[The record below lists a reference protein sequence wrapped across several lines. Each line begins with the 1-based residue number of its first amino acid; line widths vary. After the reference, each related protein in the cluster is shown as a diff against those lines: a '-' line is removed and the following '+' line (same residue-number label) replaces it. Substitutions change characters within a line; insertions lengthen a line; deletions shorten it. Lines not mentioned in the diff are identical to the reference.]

1 MRFQIS
7 ARAIITT
14 VWVVVTIHSFGQHHA
29 HQNSKEAVTDIEPQ
43 PLLAQALRLRE
54 ALSFLGSSLSKAD
67 EVRLQKLQHKT
78 LTPETAKQIQEILDP
93 YCLAKIN
100 INPES
105 RVKVQR
111 GSAEA
116 KLIQHGW
123 VCYLVKVI
131 NEAGI
136 TAQLQVESPNAATPL
151 YSPSIDPIV
160 DEKKKLTAGQVANRF
175 LEVQL
180 YRSQPMLSHLSGL
193 KVEYAILQIYSKDA
207 GQREVTMGFNVGQGT
222 QDIGFRNLIPILF
235 RINPSVK
242 VTLHIKDENNSPASM
257 ASLLI
262 TDGIEHILDDSVQ
275 TIANADRRLVAAQ
288 RELRPNKNAFFNDYK
303 VPATLVGIY
312 PLPAR
317 RVAAYDEY
325 PDFFFQP
332 QIYRSDGEHVN
343 LPPGKYTVTIGRGPE
358 YINKVTTLVIPKG
371 VKEYAA
377 SFKLDR
383 WINMAGL
390 GWYCADH
397 HVHAAGCSH
406 YESPEEGVKPVDMWR
421 QALGENLNIAA
432 VLTWGPGW
440 YHQKKYFTGHD
451 NPLSTANNI
460 IHQDVEVSGFP
471 SSHAGHVVLL
481 RLKDDDYPG
490 AQKIEDWPSWTAPV
504 LTWAKSQNAVVGY
517 AHSGWGLEPMEPTE
531 KLLNYSTPKMDGI
544 GANEYIV
551 TVTKNLVDFFSTG
564 DTPAPWELNMWY
576 HSLNCGF
583 TPRLSGETD
592 FPCIFDEKIGMARS
606 YFKPDTTLSYDSYV
620 DAIKNGRSY
629 VSDGYSHI
637 IDFSVNAIEAGTQD
651 SKLGLN
657 KPETVKVTAKV
668 VSNLSKKQDEKGAD
682 IARRALSEQP
692 YWSVERAR
700 IGTTQKV
707 SVELIVNGEVAD
719 STEIVADGKW
729 KDLAFNYAI
738 TRSSWIALRIFPSA
752 HSNPVFVIVNDK
764 PIRECKSAEWS
775 RKAVDQCW
783 KMKQGNIRPSER
795 AAAEKA
801 YDEARKVYDAIIKDC
816 ISK

>member
-1 MRFQIS
+1 
-7 ARAIITT
+7 
-14 VWVVVTIHSFGQHHA
+14 
-29 HQNSKEAVTDIEPQ
+29 
-43 PLLAQALRLRE
+43 
-54 ALSFLGSSLSKAD
+54 
-67 EVRLQKLQHKT
+67 
-78 LTPETAKQIQEILDP
+78 
-93 YCLAKIN
+93 
-100 INPES
+100 
-105 RVKVQR
+105 
-111 GSAEA
+111 
-116 KLIQHGW
+116 
-123 VCYLVKVI
+123 
-131 NEAGI
+131 
-136 TAQLQVESPNAATPL
+136 
-151 YSPSIDPIV
+151 
-160 DEKKKLTAGQVANRF
+160 
-175 LEVQL
+175 
-180 YRSQPMLSHLSGL
+180 MLSHLSGL

-222 QDIGFRNLIPILF
+222 QDIGFRNLIHILF

-288 RELRPNKNAFFNDYK
+288 RELRANRNSSFHDYK

-358 YINKVTTLVIPKG
+358 YISKVTTLVVPKG
-371 VKEYAA
+371 VKEYSA

-383 WINMAGL
+383 WINMSAM

-440 YHQKKYFTGHD
+440 YHQKKHFTGHD

-460 IHQDVEVSGFP
+460 IHHDVEVSGFP
-471 SSHAGHVVLL
+471 SSHAGHLVLL

-504 LTWAKSQNAVVGY
+504 LNWAKSQNAVVGY
-517 AHSGWGLEPMEPTE
+517 AHSGWGLEPIEATE

-551 TVTKNLVDFFSTG
+551 TVTKNLVDFFSVG

-583 TPRLSGETD
+583 TTRLSGETD

-606 YFKPDTTLSYDSYV
+606 YFKPTTTLSYDSYV

-637 IDFSVNAIEAGTQD
+637 LDFSVNAIEAGTQD
-651 SKLGLN
+651 SKLSMN

-668 VSNLSKKQDEKGAD
+668 VSNLSKNQDEKGAD

-692 YWSVERAR
+692 YWGVERAR
-700 IGTTQKV
+700 IGTSQKV
-707 SVELIVNGEVAD
+707 RVELIVNGEVAD
-719 STEIVADGKW
+719 STEILADGKW

-738 TRSSWIALRIFPSA
+738 IRSSWIALRIFPSA

-783 KMKQGNIRPSER
+783 KMKQGNIRPDER
-795 AAAEKA
+795 PAAEKA
-801 YDEARKVYDAIIKDC
+801 YNEARNVYDAIIKDC